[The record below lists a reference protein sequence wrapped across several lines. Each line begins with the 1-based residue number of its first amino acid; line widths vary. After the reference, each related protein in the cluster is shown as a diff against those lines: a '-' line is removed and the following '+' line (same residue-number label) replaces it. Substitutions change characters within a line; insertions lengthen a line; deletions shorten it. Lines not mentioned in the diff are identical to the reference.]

1 MAHVALRLRRE
12 ANWRDR
18 LFLFVIGL
26 LRPRHFSSRSER
38 LCKACD
44 AGDATT
50 AGEAGLRAVICKRD
64 SAV

>member
-26 LRPRHFSSRSER
+26 LRR
-38 LCKACD
+38 
-44 AGDATT
+44 ATLQLPL
-50 AGEAGLRAVICKRD
+50 GKV
-64 SAV
+64 V

>member
-26 LRPRHFSSRSER
+26 LPRATLFSSRSER
-38 LCKACD
+38 LCKAYD

-50 AGEAGLRAVICKRD
+50 AGAARLRAVIC
-64 SAV
+64 